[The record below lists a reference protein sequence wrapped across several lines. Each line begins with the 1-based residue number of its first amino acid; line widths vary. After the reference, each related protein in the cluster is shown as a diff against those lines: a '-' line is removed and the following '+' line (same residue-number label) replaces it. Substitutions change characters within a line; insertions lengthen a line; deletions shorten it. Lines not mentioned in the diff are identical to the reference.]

1 MDFHIYDRVLRS
13 SIMTQTDFNRLL
25 NKYIFGFGAALILSV
40 LGYTVVTQGWFSS
53 SVGTMAV
60 LLLLAAVQLVVQLVS
75 FLHLGLRDRSRSR
88 TFTMLFTI
96 IMMLVIVIGSL
107 WIMKNLDYRMGMK
120 GSDMNMYMET
130 QNKKGF

>member
-1 MDFHIYDRVLRS
+1 
-13 SIMTQTDFNRLL
+13 MTQTDFNRLL

-53 SVGTMAV
+53 SVVTMAV

-96 IMMLVIVIGSL
+96 IMMLIIVIGSL